1 MKEFG
6 WDTAEKALGRKAE
19 GPGEPGEIIGVI
31 EDFHYHGLQSEI
43 EPLIMRVQPNRFRH
57 LTLNLNTDNLQETIS
72 FARAKCAEILPD
84 YPFEFSFLDDDF
96 NRQYRYEEQFGEIFG
111 IFTFLGI
118 FIACLG
124 LLGLSS
130 FMISRKT
137 KEIGIRKIL
146 GASVSNITYKLSLE
160 FSKWVLAA
168 NIIAWPLAWLAMD
181 SWLQGF
187 AYKAEM
193 SWWVFIFAG
202 LSVLI
207 IAAGT
212 VVIQAVKAATANP
225 IKALRYE

>member
-1 MKEFG
+1 
-6 WDTAEKALGRKAE
+6 
-19 GPGEPGEIIGVI
+19 
-31 EDFHYHGLQSEI
+31 
-43 EPLIMRVQPNRFRH
+43 
-57 LTLNLNTDNLQETIS
+57 
-72 FARAKCAEILPD
+72 
-84 YPFEFSFLDDDF
+84 
-96 NRQYRYEEQFGEIFG
+96 
-111 IFTFLGI
+111 
-118 FIACLG
+118 
-124 LLGLSS
+124 
-130 FMISRKT
+130 MISRKT